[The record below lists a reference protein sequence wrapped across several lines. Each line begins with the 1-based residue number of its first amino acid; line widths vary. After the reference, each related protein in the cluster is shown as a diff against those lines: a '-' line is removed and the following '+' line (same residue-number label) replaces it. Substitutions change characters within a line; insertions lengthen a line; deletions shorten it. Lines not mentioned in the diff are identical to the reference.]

1 MKTVGKYFLII
12 VCSVIIFLFGFSH
25 KDNKIPNT
33 LYRVY
38 LDSELIGTIE
48 SRDELE
54 KYINNQ
60 AESIRNNIID
70 YKYKMGLIDTY
81 NKYSQVGEI
90 HNYSNNEKINY
101 LINNKNNFNI
111 SETDIDDLKIYQDKE
126 LYTITSQDYQNMKE
140 YVEQNDIYMHV
151 KDVYIPEGIEIKK
164 VYTYSDEILSI
175 SEIYKRIV
183 SKKAYSVAGYKF
195 TIKSD
200 NEEKEDIVLYTLD
213 KDIFTEAI
221 ESLINIFVDEKV
233 YVDYKKDN
241 QPEIV
246 TTGSRVDNI
255 YIQEDITY
263 KAENISV
270 DEKIYTNST
279 DLSAYLLY
287 GDTFTQSIVRVKTGD
302 SIESL
307 TLENKISV
315 QEFLIFND
323 QYTSRDNLL
332 VPNTDVVI
340 ANIDPKIQVVV
351 ESYEV
356 VDKETEFE
364 TIEKYDENMTQ
375 GSVIVTQ
382 DGKPGLERVSQNVK
396 SINGEIKYVD
406 PAGKELIMSSVPKI
420 ITIGTKYIPN
430 VGSTASWGWPTDSG
444 YTISSYYGYRL
455 SVFGE
460 GNFHSGIDIAGTGY
474 GSPIRAA
481 NNGTIEILTNLGNT
495 SYGKYIMINH
505 NNGYYTLYAHMSRFA
520 EGLSVGSTVSRGD
533 VIGYVGSSGWSTGPH
548 LHYEI
553 RTCSKYAC
561 VTNPLN
567 YYR

>member
-1 MKTVGKYFLII
+1 MKTIGKYFLII
-12 VCSVIIFLFGFSH
+12 ICSVIIFLFGFSH
-25 KDNKIPNT
+25 KDNQTPNT

-54 KYINNQ
+54 EYINSQ
-60 AESIRNNIID
+60 AEIIRNNIID
-70 YKYKMGLIDTY
+70 YKYKIDLIDTY
-81 NKYSQVGEI
+81 NKYSNLGDI
-90 HNYSNNEKINY
+90 NNYSNDYKINY
-101 LINNKNNFNI
+101 LINNKNDFNI
-111 SETDIDDLKIYQDKE
+111 SESDIEDLKIYQDKE
-126 LYTITSQDYQNMKE
+126 LYKITHQDYQNMKE
-140 YVEQNDIYMHV
+140 YVEVNDIYMHV
-151 KDVYIPEGIEIKK
+151 KDVYIPSGIEIKK
-164 VYTYSDEILSI
+164 VYTYNEEILSI

-200 NEEKEDIVLYTLD
+200 NEEIDDIVLYTLD

-221 ESLINIFVDEKV
+221 ESLINIFVDEQV

-241 QPEIV
+241 QPEII
-246 TTGSRVDNI
+246 TTGSKIDNI

-263 KAENISV
+263 KAVNISV
-270 DEKIYTNST
+270 DEKIYTNAK

-287 GDTFTQSIVRVKTGD
+287 GDTYTERVVTVKSGD

-307 TLENKISV
+307 TFENKISV
-315 QEFLIFND
+315 QEFLIFNN
-323 QYTSRDNLL
+323 QYTSRENLL
-332 VPNTDVVI
+332 VPNTNVVI

-364 TIEKYDENMTQ
+364 TIEKYDENLTQ

-382 DGKPGLERVSQNVK
+382 QGKTGLERVRQNVK

-430 VGSTASWGWPTDSG
+430 VGSTNSWGWPTNSG

-474 GSPIRAA
+474 GSPVRAA

-505 NNGYYTLYAHMSRFA
+505 NNGYYTLYAHLSRFG

-533 VIGYVGSSGWSTGPH
+533 IIGYIGSSGWSTGPH

-553 RTCSKYAC
+553 RTCAKYAC

>member
-1 MKTVGKYFLII
+1 MKTIGKYFLII
-12 VCSVIIFLFGFSH
+12 ICSVIIFLFGFSH
-25 KDNKIPNT
+25 KDNKTPNT

-54 KYINNQ
+54 KYINSQ
-60 AESIRNNIID
+60 AEIIRNNIID
-70 YKYKMGLIDTY
+70 YKYKIDLIDTY
-81 NKYSQVGEI
+81 NKYSNLGDI
-90 HNYSNNEKINY
+90 NNYSNDYKINY
-101 LINNKNNFNI
+101 LINNKNDFNI
-111 SETDIDDLKIYQDKE
+111 SESDIEDLKIYQDKE
-126 LYTITSQDYQNMKE
+126 LYKITHQDYQNMKE
-140 YVEQNDIYMHV
+140 YIEVNDIYMHV
-151 KDVYIPEGIEIKK
+151 KDVYIPSGIEIKK
-164 VYTYSDEILSI
+164 VYTYNEEILSI

-183 SKKAYSVAGYKF
+183 LKKAYSVAGYKF

-200 NEEKEDIVLYTLD
+200 NEEIDDIVLYTLD

-221 ESLINIFVDEKV
+221 ESLINIFVDEQV

-241 QPEIV
+241 QPEII
-246 TTGSRVDNI
+246 TTGSKIDNI
-255 YIQEDITY
+255 YIQEEITY
-263 KAENISV
+263 KAVNISV
-270 DEKIYTNST
+270 DEKIYTNAK

-287 GDTFTQSIVRVKTGD
+287 GDTYTERVVTVKSGD

-307 TLENKISV
+307 TLENKVSV

-332 VPNTDVVI
+332 VPNTEVVI

-364 TIEKYDENMTQ
+364 TIEKYDENLTQ
-375 GSVIVTQ
+375 GSDIVTQ
-382 DGKPGLERVSQNVK
+382 QGKTGLERVRQNVK

-430 VGSTASWGWPTDSG
+430 VGSTNSWGWPTNSG

-474 GSPIRAA
+474 GSP
-481 NNGTIEILTNLGNT
+481 
-495 SYGKYIMINH
+495 
-505 NNGYYTLYAHMSRFA
+505 
-520 EGLSVGSTVSRGD
+520 V
-533 VIGYVGSSGWSTGPH
+533 
-548 LHYEI
+548 
-553 RTCSKYAC
+553 
-561 VTNPLN
+561 
-567 YYR
+567 